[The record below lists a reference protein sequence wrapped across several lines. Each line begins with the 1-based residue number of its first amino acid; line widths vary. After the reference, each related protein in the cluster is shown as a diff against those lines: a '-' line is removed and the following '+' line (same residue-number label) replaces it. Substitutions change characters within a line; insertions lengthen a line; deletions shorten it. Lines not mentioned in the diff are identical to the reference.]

1 MHKTMKHTYFLF
13 ILFFGLFHSQQLK
26 VVDAESGNPV
36 SNARVLLRDQIVYTN
51 EDGVAPVS
59 QDVGAFEISASGYQK
74 AMVSN
79 FNSLIKLKPLYKD
92 IGEIK
97 IVNVDIKKIFE
108 DVIQNYHKRYY
119 DKPSLYD
126 VVYKEKSFDNDKLF
140 FLVIAEAKLWTRD
153 NKYNFRQGVRKDY
166 DEILQM
172 QLNNVKYFKN
182 IKSDSIFT
190 GKTDEFSHEYLG
202 NFFLNFELY
211 RELQHL
217 KMKETK
223 CTGRLIFEEG
233 NEQLITFKIT
243 SQNGVQ
249 MKGEF
254 KYNTA
259 DKVITYFETHYF
271 QENYPIVKRK
281 MTDGREFDYK
291 LGDASLIFDFYKKNG
306 SYIPAMTRLEGD
318 KFIAYYKD
326 ETHVKKF
333 SREIIYNTFAS
344 SDKKGLNPK
353 VDFNISIWKNA
364 AVKEEKAGT
373 TLLSQEEKAFV
384 NGK

>member
-1 MHKTMKHTYFLF
+1 MTVKHIYLFF

-26 VVDAESGNPV
+26 VVDAESGSPIA
-36 SNARVLLRDQIVYTN
+36 NARILLPDQIVYTN

-59 QDVGAFEISASGYQK
+59 QNTAAFEISASGYQK
-74 AMVSN
+74 TKVSN
-79 FNSLIKLKPLYKD
+79 FSSLIRLKPLYKD

-97 IVNVDIKKIFE
+97 IVNVDVKKIFE
-108 DVIQNYHKRYY
+108 DVFKNYHKRYY
-119 DKPSLYD
+119 DDPSVYD
-126 VVYKEKSFDNDKLF
+126 VVYKEKSFDNNKLH
-140 FLVIAEAKLWTRD
+140 FLMIAEAKWWTRD
-153 NKYNFRQGVRKDY
+153 NMYNFKQGFRKDY

-182 IKSDSIFT
+182 IQSDSIFK

-202 NFFLNFELY
+202 NFFMNFELY

-217 KMKETK
+217 NMKTTK
-223 CTGRLIFEEG
+223 CVGRLIFEEG

-243 SQNGVQ
+243 SGNGVQ
-249 MKGEF
+249 MNGEF

-259 DKVITYFETHYF
+259 DKVITYLETHYF
-271 QENYPIVKRK
+271 QENYPILKK
-281 MTDGREFDYK
+281 KTTDGREFDYK

-306 SYIPAMTRLEGD
+306 SYVPAMSRLEGD
-318 KFIAYYKD
+318 KFTTYYKD
-326 ETHVKKF
+326 ETHVRKF
-333 SREIIYNTFAS
+333 SREIVYNTFTP

-353 VDFNISIWKNA
+353 IDFNINIWKNM
-364 AVKEEKAGT
+364 AVKEDKVNT

>member
-1 MHKTMKHTYFLF
+1 MKHAYLLF

-26 VVDAESGNPV
+26 VVDAESGSPV
-36 SNARVLLRDQIVYTN
+36 PNARILLRDQILYTN
-51 EDGVAPVS
+51 EDGIAPVS
-59 QDVGAFEISASGYQK
+59 NDVPVFEISASGYQK
-74 AMVSN
+74 TEVRN
-79 FNSLIKLKPLYKD
+79 FSPQIKLKPLYKD

-97 IVNVDIKKIFE
+97 IVNVDVKKIFE
-108 DVIQNYHKRYY
+108 DVAKNYHKRYY
-119 DKPSLYD
+119 DAPSLYD
-126 VVYKEKSFDNDKLF
+126 IVYKEKSFDNNKLF

-153 NKYNFRQGVRKDY
+153 NMYNFKQGLRKDY

-172 QLNNVKYFKN
+172 QLNNVKYLKN

-190 GKTDEFSHEYLG
+190 GKTNEFSHEYLG

-217 KMKETK
+217 KMKGTR

-243 SQNGVQ
+243 SMTGVN

-271 QENYPIVKRK
+271 QENYPVVKRK

-318 KFIAYYKD
+318 KFTSYYKG
-326 ETHVKKF
+326 ETHVRKF
-333 SREIIYNTFAS
+333 SREMVYNTFTP
-344 SDKKGLNPK
+344 SDKKGLDPK
-353 VDFNISIWKNA
+353 VDFKISIWNNG
-364 AVKEEKAGT
+364 AVKENKVNT
-373 TLLSQEEKAFV
+373 TLLSEEEKAFV
-384 NGK
+384 SGK

>member
-1 MHKTMKHTYFLF
+1 MKHAYLLF

-26 VVDAESGNPV
+26 VVDAESGSPV
-36 SNARVLLRDQIVYTN
+36 SNARILLRDQILYTN
-51 EDGVAPVS
+51 EDGIAPVS
-59 QDVGAFEISASGYQK
+59 NDAPVFEISASGYQK
-74 AMVSN
+74 TEVRN
-79 FNSLIKLKPLYKD
+79 FSPQIKLKPLYKD

-97 IVNVDIKKIFE
+97 IVNVDVKKIFE
-108 DVIQNYHKRYY
+108 DVAKNYHKRYY
-119 DKPSLYD
+119 DAPSLYD
-126 VVYKEKSFDNDKLF
+126 IVYKEKSFDNNKLF

-153 NKYNFRQGVRKDY
+153 NMYNFKQGLRKDY

-172 QLNNVKYFKN
+172 QLNNVKYLKN

-190 GKTDEFSHEYLG
+190 GKTNEFSHEYLG

-217 KMKETK
+217 KMKGTR

-243 SQNGVQ
+243 SVTGVN

-271 QENYPIVKRK
+271 QENYPVVKRK

-318 KFIAYYKD
+318 KFTSYYKG
-326 ETHVKKF
+326 ETHVRKF
-333 SREIIYNTFAS
+333 SREMVYNTFTP
-344 SDKKGLNPK
+344 SDKKGLDPK
-353 VDFNISIWKNA
+353 VDFKISIWNNG
-364 AVKEEKAGT
+364 AVKENKVNT
-373 TLLSQEEKAFV
+373 TLLSEEEKAFV

>member
-1 MHKTMKHTYFLF
+1 MKHAYLLF

-26 VVDAESGNPV
+26 VVDAESGSPV
-36 SNARVLLRDQIVYTN
+36 PNARILLRDQILYTN
-51 EDGVAPVS
+51 EDGIAPVS
-59 QDVGAFEISASGYQK
+59 NDVPVFEISASGYQK
-74 AMVSN
+74 TEVRN
-79 FNSLIKLKPLYKD
+79 FSPQIKLKPLYKD

-97 IVNVDIKKIFE
+97 IVNVDVKKIFE
-108 DVIQNYHKRYY
+108 DVAKNYHKRYY
-119 DKPSLYD
+119 DAPSLYD
-126 VVYKEKSFDNDKLF
+126 IVYKEKSFDNNKLF

-153 NKYNFRQGVRKDY
+153 NMYNFKQGLRKDY

-172 QLNNVKYFKN
+172 QLNNVKYLKN

-190 GKTDEFSHEYLG
+190 GKTNEFSHEYLG

-217 KMKETK
+217 KMKGTR

-243 SQNGVQ
+243 SVTGVN

-271 QENYPIVKRK
+271 QENYPVVKRK

-318 KFIAYYKD
+318 KFTSYYKG
-326 ETHVKKF
+326 ETHVRKF
-333 SREIIYNTFAS
+333 SREMVYNTFTP
-344 SDKKGLNPK
+344 SDKKGLDPK
-353 VDFNISIWKNA
+353 VDFKISIWNNG
-364 AVKEEKAGT
+364 AVKENKVNT
-373 TLLSQEEKAFV
+373 TLLSEEEKAFV

>member
-1 MHKTMKHTYFLF
+1 MKHIYLLF
-13 ILFFGLFHSQQLK
+13 ILLSGLFQSQQLK
-26 VVDAESGNPV
+26 VVDAENGNPV
-36 SNARVLLRDQIVYTN
+36 SNARILLRDQIVYTN
-51 EDGVAPVS
+51 EDGIAPVNR
-59 QDVGAFEISASGYQK
+59 DAAAFEISASGYQK
-74 AMVSN
+74 SMVPG

-108 DVIQNYHKRYY
+108 DVFKNYRKRYY
-119 DKPSLYD
+119 DAPSLYD

-153 NKYNFRQGVRKDY
+153 NQYNFKQGIRKDY

-190 GKTDEFSHEYLG
+190 GKTDEFSHEYMG
-202 NFFLNFELY
+202 NYFLNYELY
-211 RELQHL
+211 REIQHL
-217 KMKETK
+217 NLKETK
-223 CTGRLIFEEG
+223 YSGRLIVEEG
-233 NEQLITFKIT
+233 DEQLITFKIT
-243 SQNGVQ
+243 SVKGIQL
-249 MKGEF
+249 KGEF
-254 KYNTA
+254 KYNKA
-259 DKVITYFETHYF
+259 DKTITYFETHYF
-271 QENYPIVKRK
+271 QDSYPMMKKK

-291 LGDASLIFDFYKKNG
+291 LGDASLTFDFYKKDG
-306 SYIPAMTRLEGD
+306 AYIPAMSRLEGD
-318 KFIAYYKD
+318 KFITYYKD

-333 SREIIYNTFAS
+333 SREIIYNKFAP

>member
-1 MHKTMKHTYFLF
+1 MKHSYLLF
-13 ILFFGLFHSQQLK
+13 MLFFGVFHSQQLK
-26 VVDAESGNPV
+26 VVDAESGSPV
-36 SNARVLLRDQIVYTN
+36 PNARVLLKDQIVYTN
-51 EDGVAPVS
+51 EDGIAPVS
-59 QDVGAFEISASGYQK
+59 SDAPAFEVSASGYQK
-74 AMVSN
+74 AEVRN
-79 FNSLIKLKPLYKD
+79 FSPQIKLKPLYKD

-97 IVNVDIKKIFE
+97 IVNVDVKKIFE
-108 DVIQNYHKRYY
+108 DVAKNYHKRYY
-119 DKPSLYD
+119 NSPSLYD
-126 VVYKEKSFDNDKLF
+126 VVYKEKSFDNNKLF
-140 FLVIAEAKLWTRD
+140 FLVIAEAKLWASD
-153 NKYNFRQGVRKDY
+153 NMYNFKQGLRKDY

-172 QLNNVKYFKN
+172 QLNNVKYLKN

-190 GKTDEFSHEYLG
+190 GKTNEFSHEYLG

-233 NEQLITFKIT
+233 NEQLITFKI
-243 SQNGVQ
+243 SSANGVH
-249 MKGEF
+249 MNGEF

-259 DKVITYFETHYF
+259 DKAITYFETHYF
-271 QENYPIVKRK
+271 QENYPVVQRK
-281 MTDGREFDYK
+281 TTDGKTFDYK

-318 KFIAYYKD
+318 KFTSYYND
-326 ETHVKKF
+326 ETHVRKF
-333 SREIIYNTFAS
+333 SREMVYNTFTP

-353 VDFNISIWKNA
+353 VDFKISIWNNDT
-364 AVKEEKAGT
+364 VKENKVNT
-373 TLLSQEEKAFV
+373 TLLSEEEKAFV